1 MGRDTPDDE
10 QETGK
15 SDAKICT
22 CNADEKASENMG
34 ISEYNAAVF
43 CCKVFCVYL
52 YILTLLCF

>member
-22 CNADEKASENMG
+22 CNGGKKASENMG
-34 ISEYNAAVF
+34 ISE
-43 CCKVFCVYL
+43 
-52 YILTLLCF
+52 

>member
-22 CNADEKASENMG
+22 VHAMPAKRRQKAWVSQC
-34 ISEYNAAVF
+34 IIQ
-43 CCKVFCVYL
+43 L
-52 YILTLLCF
+52 YSVVKFSVCTITST